1 MNSGI
6 RLIMLYVGEL
16 LDFFLHAH
24 HIYKAG
30 LQARDYRG
38 QMNATNFEKWGAE
51 KLTQPVLVLDDS
63 SYHYLQVDSP
73 LSTCI
78 VKTGMI

>member
-1 MNSGI
+1 
-6 RLIMLYVGEL
+6 MLYVGEL

-78 VKTGMI
+78 VKTGMIWL

>member
-1 MNSGI
+1 
-6 RLIMLYVGEL
+6 MLHVGEL

-30 LQARDYRG
+30 LQARDYCG
-38 QMNATNFEKWGAE
+38 QMNAANFEKWEAE

-63 SYHYLQVDSP
+63 SYHCLQVDRP
-73 LSTCI
+73 MPTCI
-78 VKTGMI
+78 VKNRHDMTAGRV